1 MGFFSTYKF
10 QRSDILVF
18 GLIVFFLGFMC
29 IDDAKLHNNIYYV
42 LVLGPLL
49 FCAKA
54 RHFSEL
60 HQSPLANIFFIFLVY
75 SVCTTFWSDF
85 YSTEL
90 LVKYSKRAGYIYG
103 LCLVAHIIVSDKPEF
118 SRLLIKYLALAFS
131 VFGCICLYIFYSG
144 TYTEGSL
151 GGIDTTRLWGVNL
164 LEHPTFFSTVL
175 TAYIA
180 ARLLDKRDFS
190 QKSDWLLLSFMVIL
204 AVSVVVLSDSRS
216 ACMALIALIAAYAL
230 IEKKFLW
237 IISVIVIA
245 ITGLSLLWYT
255 ESTIF
260 FGRPG
265 LQRLDIWMIFYER
278 WSECNFFFGCGMN
291 GWKTQIINIG
301 GEVYMHAHSSYIGQL
316 HTGGT
321 VQLVSYMAL
330 LSSFA
335 YQGVLIRATRPWI
348 LVLVAG
354 ATVSLFEFSKI
365 LVTPSPLWLLILMPM
380 AMIITLS
387 INEHRKN

>member
-10 QRSDILVF
+10 QRSDVLVF

-49 FCAKA
+49 FCAQA

-60 HQSPLANIFFIFLVY
+60 HQSPLANTFFIFLVY

-103 LCLVAHIIVSDKPEF
+103 LCLVTHIIVSDKPEF

-131 VFGCICLYIFYSG
+131 VFACICLYIFYSD
-144 TYTEGSL
+144 TYIEGNLDST
-151 GGIDTTRLWGVNL
+151 GRLWGVNL
-164 LEHPTFFSTVL
+164 LEHPTFFPTVL
-175 TAYIA
+175 IAYIA
-180 ARLLDKRDFS
+180 ARLLDKSDFS
-190 QKSDWLLLSFMVIL
+190 QKSDWLSLSFMVSLSIL
-204 AVSVVVLSDSRS
+204 VVVLSDSRS
-216 ACMALIALIAAYAL
+216 ACMALIALITSYAL
-230 IEKKFLW
+230 IEKKFFW
-237 IISVIVIA
+237 IIWIAVTVITVF
-245 ITGLSLLWYT
+245 LLLWYT
-255 ESTIF
+255 KSAIF
-260 FGRPG
+260 FGRSG
-265 LQRLDIWMIFYER
+265 FQRLDIWMIFYER
-278 WSECNFFFGCGMN
+278 WSECSFFFGCGMN
-291 GWKTQIINIG
+291 GWKTQITNIG

-330 LSSFA
+330 LSFFT
-335 YQGVLIRATRPWI
+335 YQGALIRATRPWT

-365 LVTPSPLWLLILMPM
+365 LVTPSPLWLLILIPM